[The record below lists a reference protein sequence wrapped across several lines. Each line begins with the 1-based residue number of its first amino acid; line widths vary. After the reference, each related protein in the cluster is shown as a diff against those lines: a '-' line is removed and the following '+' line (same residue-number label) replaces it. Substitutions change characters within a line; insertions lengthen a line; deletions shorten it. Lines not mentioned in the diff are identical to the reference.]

1 MIDHERKQCRD
12 ESRENIPWYVN
23 GTLSEVDA
31 TAVRRHL
38 EACSECRVDFEM
50 HSETRDAVL
59 GRELTP
65 IMPMTTAADVIG
77 VGADRV
83 PGSLRNRQWP
93 SRLSAIAAGI
103 AIIGLA
109 LVLLPDAGDDGEVP
123 NQVFETATSVGMV
136 GGIDYVLALQFDED
150 VADIEREEIAMG
162 LRGAVRWSVDDRGVY
177 EVRVRLAE
185 PTLQDLQEY
194 EQRVGALNGVESA
207 EFTALQLPMR

>member
-1 MIDHERKQCRD
+1 
-12 ESRENIPWYVN
+12 
-23 GTLSEVDA
+23 
-31 TAVRRHL
+31 
-38 EACSECRVDFEM
+38 
-50 HSETRDAVL
+50 
-59 GRELTP
+59 
-65 IMPMTTAADVIG
+65 
-77 VGADRV
+77 
-83 PGSLRNRQWP
+83 
-93 SRLSAIAAGI
+93 
-103 AIIGLA
+103 
-109 LVLLPDAGDDGEVP
+109 
-123 NQVFETATSVGMV
+123 MV